1 VYICN
6 YCGDYTFRDG
16 ECSICGHPLR
26 RATAEEECTACQ
38 NPHRSDFEHTCK
50 ATTEELQK
58 CLN

>member
-26 RATAEEECTACQ
+26 KATAEEECTLARIPIVATLNTHVRQ
-38 NPHRSDFEHTCK
+38 QPRSYRN
-50 ATTEELQK
+50 A
-58 CLN
+58 